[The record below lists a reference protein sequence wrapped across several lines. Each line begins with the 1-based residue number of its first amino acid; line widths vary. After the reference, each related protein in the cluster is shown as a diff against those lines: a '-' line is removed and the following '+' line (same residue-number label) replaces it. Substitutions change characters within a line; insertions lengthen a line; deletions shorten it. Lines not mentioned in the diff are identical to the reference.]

1 MDKSRIRYNDKRIKH
16 WDNIAF
22 GKVSWFGCGKYY
34 HSRLTQIY
42 KLLVPPGSRVLEIGC
57 AQGDL
62 LASLNPALGVGVD
75 FSKESVHRAKLH
87 HPELSFYQIDAHDIT
102 LDEKFDF
109 IILSDL
115 LNDLWDVQLFFKKL
129 EKVVT
134 PNTRIIMNNYSR
146 LWEPIL
152 TIAKRLRLAKPT
164 LYQNWL
170 TIEDISNLLKLENYE
185 IIHHWSEIL
194 FPLQIPALTSFINK
208 IIVKIWPFRIFALTN
223 FILAKPIPKYNL
235 NEKDLSVS
243 VIIPARNEEGNIY
256 KIMKRVPNMGCG
268 TELVFVEGHSKDKTF
283 EIISQAIDD
292 YPDRQCKL
300 LRQTGEGKGDAVRL
314 GFEHAEGDVL
324 MILDADMTVPPE
336 DLPRFFEALTTGKG
350 DFINGVRLIY
360 PMENQAMRFW
370 NLVGNKFFS
379 LVFSFLLGQPVKDT
393 LCGTKVL
400 KKIDYDRIAKNRTFF
415 GDFDPFGDFD
425 LLFGASKLNLKIVDL
440 PVRYRERTYGTTNI
454 HRWKHGWL
462 LLRMALLA
470 ARRLKFI

>member
-1 MDKSRIRYNDKRIKH
+1 MDKSGIRYNDKRIKH

-42 KLLVPPGSRVLEIGC
+42 KLLVPPGSRVLEVGC

-75 FSKESVHRAKLH
+75 FSKELVYRAKLH

-152 TIAKRLRLAKPT
+152 AIAKRLRLAKPT

-170 TIEDISNLLKLENYE
+170 TVEDISTLLKLENFE
-185 IIHHWSEIL
+185 IIHHWPEIL
-194 FPLQIPALTSFINK
+194 FPLQIPVLTSFINK

-223 FILAKPIPKYNL
+223 FILARPIPKYSL

-400 KKIDYDRIAKNRTFF
+400 KKIDYDRIAKNRTYF
-415 GDFDPFGDFD
+415 GAFDPFGDFD
-425 LLFGASKLNLKIVDL
+425 LLFGAAKLNLKIVDL

>member
-1 MDKSRIRYNDKRIKH
+1 MDKSGIRYNDKRIKH

-42 KLLVPPGSRVLEIGC
+42 KLLVPPGSRVLEVGC

-75 FSKESVHRAKLH
+75 FSKELVYRAKLH

-152 TIAKRLRLAKPT
+152 AIAKRLRLAKPT

-170 TIEDISNLLKLENYE
+170 TVEDISNLLKLENYE
-185 IIHHWSEIL
+185 IIRHWEEIL
-194 FPLQIPALTSFINK
+194 FPLQIPALTAFINK

-223 FILAKPIPKYNL
+223 FILARPIPKYNL

-400 KKIDYDRIAKNRTFF
+400 KKIDYDRIAKNRTYF